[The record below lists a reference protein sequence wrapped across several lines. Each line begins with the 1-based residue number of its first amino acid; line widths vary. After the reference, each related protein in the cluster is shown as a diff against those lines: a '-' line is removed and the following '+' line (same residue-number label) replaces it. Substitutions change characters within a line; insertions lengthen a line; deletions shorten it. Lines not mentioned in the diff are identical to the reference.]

1 MSNSPAH
8 RHHDVFAR
16 LLGTYADQSEDT
28 PSTEA
33 HASDA
38 PEGDDSIVIPE
49 DFSTLGIDEIESLRQ
64 RAKDG
69 FDSIYGDGS
78 DLSEEDLSTLSGL
91 TEGIEA
97 LGAEILRREEASR
110 ARREQADALAA
121 RVSGEHSVERPDEDE
136 TEETDADPEDDEEVE
151 EEEQPPTDS
160 TDSAEST
167 AHASGS
173 TDSLATRRKRSEFRV
188 PGLRSSLPDR
198 QTEAAAE
205 QSSLMRANGSGTGFA
220 QGTGIDFNAASEIV
234 EKRLKGFTPSQYEN
248 AAARGKHLRQQYSV
262 LTAERPID
270 SSLQITSSDPAHVE
284 DVLQRATSER
294 NLKGNSLVA
303 AGGWCAPSETYYDM
317 LEVESSDG
325 LFDLPRIG
333 VSRGGINRTLGP
345 DFADIFAQDIGF
357 HYTEDEDIAGDYDG
371 AGGGS
376 KPCYRIECPP
386 FEEFRLEVD
395 GLCISAGLLMQ
406 RGYPEVIARTI
417 RGVLVAHEHQ
427 MSAYRINEVVAGSDA
442 VTMNAPADAGGA
454 AAPLLSAIELQ
465 VEHMRYVRRLSRNTT
480 MEAVFP
486 FWVHGAIR
494 ADLAQRTGVDLL
506 SVSNQQIDGW
516 FSARG
521 IRPQFVY
528 NWQDLTGEAGTVT
541 AWPTEAQFL
550 LYPAGT
556 WVAGG
561 ENIISLDTLYDSML
575 LGQNDFT
582 ALFTEESW
590 MTLKMG
596 FDSRVVTVPLCVNG
610 MTNSGIAY
618 DCDGAQIAAPAA

>member
-1 MSNSPAH
+1 MKRTRAAATD
-8 RHHDVFAR
+8 HDQFAL
-16 LLGTYADQSEDT
+16 LLGTYADQSENDDAT
-28 PSTEA
+28 AEHSAEEA
-33 HASDA
+33 AAD
-38 PEGDDSIVIPE
+38 ESIVIPE
-49 DFSTLGIDEIESLRQ
+49 DFSGLSTDEIESLRQ
-64 RAKDG
+64 RAIAG
-69 FDSIYGDGS
+69 FDSVYGDGV
-78 DLSEEDLSTLSGL
+78 DLSEEALATLSGL

-97 LGAEILRREEASR
+97 LGAEITARDEAGRTRREE
-110 ARREQADALAA
+110 ADALAA
-121 RVSGEHSVERPDEDE
+121 RVRGEHSVEQPEETPTEDDPEEETPGDED
-136 TEETDADPEDDEEVE
+136 AED
-151 EEEQPPTDS
+151 EEEQPPADS
-160 TDSAEST
+160 TDSAEAT
-167 AHASGS
+167 AHS
-173 TDSLATRRKRSEFRV
+173 TLARRKRSEFRV
-188 PGLRSSLPDR
+188 PGLRSNLPDR
-198 QTEAAAE
+198 QTQETGGA
-205 QSSLMRANGSGTGFA
+205 LMRANGSGTGFA
-220 QGTGIDFNAASEIV
+220 QGSGIDFNGASEIV

-248 AAARGKHLRQQYSV
+248 AASRGQHLRQQYSV

-270 SSLQITSSDPAHVE
+270 PSLQITSSDPAHIE
-284 DVLQRATSER
+284 SVLKQATTER
-294 NLKGNSLVA
+294 NLPGNSLVA

-325 LFDLPRIG
+325 LYDLPRIG
-333 VSRGGINRTLGP
+333 ISRGGINRTLGP
-345 DFADIFAQDIGF
+345 DFADIFASEIGF

-371 AGGGS
+371 SGGGS

-406 RGYPEVIARTI
+406 RGYPEVISRTI

-427 MSAYRINEVVAGSDA
+427 MAAYRINEVIAGSDA
-442 VTMNAPADAGGA
+442 VTMSTNDVAAGT

-465 VEHMRYVRRLSRNTT
+465 VEHMRYVRRLARNTT

-494 ADLAQRTGVDLL
+494 ADLSQRAGVDLL
-506 SVSNQQIDGW
+506 SVTNQQIDAW
-516 FSARG
+516 FTARG

-528 NWQDLTGEAGTVT
+528 NWQDLTGDASSQTS
-541 AWPTEAQFL
+541 WPTEVTFA

-561 ENIISLDTLYDSML
+561 ENIISLDTLYDSVL